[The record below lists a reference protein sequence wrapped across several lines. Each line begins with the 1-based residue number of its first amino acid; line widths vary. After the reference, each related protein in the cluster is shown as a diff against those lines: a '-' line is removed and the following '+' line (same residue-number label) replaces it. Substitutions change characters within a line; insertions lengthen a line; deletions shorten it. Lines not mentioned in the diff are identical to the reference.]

1 MSEGVFIVCDID
13 LDSEKDA
20 KGGWVVSF
28 VTADVEKDDRE
39 VSACVPS

>member
-1 MSEGVFIVCDID
+1 MSEGVFIVCDTD

-28 VTADVEKDDRE
+28 VTADVEDDRE